1 MAPPVH
7 SPIAYAGLALIGSRS
22 FSLSGHRGW
31 KTDEDSEGL
40 PRFPSR
46 IEVLPEPGVRAT
58 ALPSFT
64 AFRSVAHC
72 LGAMARGCTPALPF
86 RLADLRD
93 GVAMVVAFSLEVLT
107 MSRKHEKT
115 RIDIY
120 ARITEKIVADLER
133 GVRPWMRPWCI
144 ANAADRVTRPLRY
157 NGLPYSGMN
166 VLLLW
171 SEAMARG
178 FASPTWM
185 TFKQALELGGAV
197 RKGETGSMVVF
208 ASRFTKTDVGHAG
221 EEFDREIPFLKAY
234 TVFNVAQID
243 GLPDR
248 YYGVDKTVADP
259 VERIEHADRF
269 FANTGAVIRHGGVQ
283 AYYSPASDHIQMPPF
298 QTFRDA
304 ASYVA
309 VLSHEATHWTAAPNR
324 VGRDLSRYAKDKSER
339 AREELI
345 AELGSCFLCADLGIV
360 PELEPRP
367 DHASYLD
374 SWLRSARRREA
385 ALPSRAGEWR
395 MFHASLHHLRRCD
408 WIVARRPCQK
418 QLEEPGGLML

>member
-1 MAPPVH
+1 
-7 SPIAYAGLALIGSRS
+7 
-22 FSLSGHRGW
+22 
-31 KTDEDSEGL
+31 
-40 PRFPSR
+40 
-46 IEVLPEPGVRAT
+46 
-58 ALPSFT
+58 
-64 AFRSVAHC
+64 
-72 LGAMARGCTPALPF
+72 
-86 RLADLRD
+86 
-93 GVAMVVAFSLEVLT
+93 

-208 ASRFTKTDVGHAG
+208 ASRFTKTDVGPAG